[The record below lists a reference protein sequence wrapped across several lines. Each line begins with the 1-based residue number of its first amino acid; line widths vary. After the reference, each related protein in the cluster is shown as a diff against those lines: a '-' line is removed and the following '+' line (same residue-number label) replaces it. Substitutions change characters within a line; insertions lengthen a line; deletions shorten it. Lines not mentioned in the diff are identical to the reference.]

1 MSPLAPCA
9 TTRHELSV
17 SARVAIGRARIDDVT
32 MSEAIAHLCQLVA
45 AGHPEYV
52 VTPNVDHLVK
62 LEDDP
67 HFRMIYDQAA
77 LVLADGMPL
86 LWASRLLGTPL
97 RAKVS
102 GSDLFVEFAAEAA
115 RRGLRLYFLGG
126 RSGAA
131 ARAAEVLTERFPG
144 LVVCGVDS
152 PPFGFDRD
160 EAQNHRVVARIRAA
174 RPDVLFVGLGAPK
187 QEKWIHRW
195 RLAAGVPVSIG
206 VGVSFEFVAGLV
218 QRAPRWM
225 QRTGLEWAWRLLM
238 EPRRLWRRYLL
249 EDTRFV
255 WLFLRQWTSARR
267 LAAAPAVAGPSPLPG
282 WPLGAHGEGC
292 TRACCAPLVDS
303 PLLQPT
309 PLLADSK
316 QTSKR
321 VAPVRGRDAA

>member
-1 MSPLAPCA
+1 M
-9 TTRHELSV
+9 
-17 SARVAIGRARIDDVT
+17 G
-32 MSEAIAHLCQLVA
+32 EAIARLCDLVD
-45 AGHPEYV
+45 AGAPEFV

-67 HFRMIYDQAA
+67 EFRSVYERAA

-115 RRGLRLYFLGG
+115 RRGLRLYLLGG
-126 RSGAA
+126 RPGAA
-131 ARAAEVLTERFPG
+131 ARAAQVLTERHPG

-152 PPFGFDRD
+152 PPLGFDRD
-160 EAQNHRVVARIRAA
+160 EALNRRALAKIRAA

-195 RLAAGVPVSIG
+195 RHDAGVPVSIG

-218 QRAPRWM
+218 RRAPRLL
-225 QRTGLEWAWRLLM
+225 QRVGLEWAWRLLM
-238 EPRRLWRRYLL
+238 EPRRLWRRYLV

-255 WLFLRQWTSARR
+255 WLFLRQWASARR
-267 LAAAPAVAGPSPLPG
+267 RAAVPAIAGPSPLPG
-282 WPLGAHGEGC
+282 WPLGAHGDGC
-292 TRACCAPLVDS
+292 ARACCAPALEPEV
-303 PLLQPT
+303 LQPT
-309 PLLADSK
+309 ALLADSK
-316 QTSKR
+316 RTSE
-321 VAPVRGRDAA
+321 APARERRGAA